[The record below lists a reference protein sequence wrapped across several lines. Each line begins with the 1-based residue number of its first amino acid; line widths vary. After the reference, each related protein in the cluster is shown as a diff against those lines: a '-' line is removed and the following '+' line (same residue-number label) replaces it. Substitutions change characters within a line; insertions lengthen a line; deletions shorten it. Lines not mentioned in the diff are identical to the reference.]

1 MIRDFNIKIMKPQIG
16 TDRHRCFRQ
25 YFGNYFNKIRFL
37 SAFICVYLWLIF
49 LLSCSS
55 PPSDLRTFLPAE
67 TLIYFE
73 TNDLGKTL
81 DSLTESKA
89 FSDAAKTKPDFSAL
103 KNMQVA
109 IAVTGFESSETQV
122 TDEQKVGKIKP
133 HFIAV
138 ADTHSWNSATL
149 PFAENTLG
157 EFVNETYGGEVSLET
172 SDKNGGKYFVW
183 TATDGRKVF
192 AFVEKSLVFFSND
205 ESGLEKV
212 FAVKKGEADSFAKSG
227 KSFEKA
233 ENILAN
239 GYVSGEGIA
248 QIANI
253 AGISTAIDA
262 TDSEEGR
269 SFIAGVL
276 PQILQKTVKE
286 VYWTA
291 TKTEQGIEDKYQILL
306 DADSAKVFKETMIS
320 AAPKEGNPPVFIPN
334 EFYSVT
340 RYNLQNP
347 QIAWRSL
354 LLVTANQT
362 DKLSGSILNEFSKDL
377 LGNYGVS
384 DAEIFLS
391 AVDSP
396 IFTVQFDAEG
406 ENSVLI
412 ADVKNA
418 EEVKKS
424 FSEIDFKKAS
434 EKQEN
439 AEIWKDSDGEI
450 LVAFVENK
458 IVAGDKESVLK
469 SLQAKQNGQN
479 FSQNPLSAKLNES
492 KSQTGTFGK
501 DSGEKIVEVLGE
513 KKAEN
518 LQMTTNFFTETRFT
532 EKGIER
538 KTVSPFGLVGT
549 ILEQFAKEQ

>member
-1 MIRDFNIKIMKPQIG
+1 MKPQID
-16 TDRHRCFRQ
+16 TDRHGFFRK
-25 YFGNYFNKIRFL
+25 YFNKIRFL
-37 SAFICVYLWLIF
+37 SAFIGVNLWLIF

-55 PPSDLRTFLPAE
+55 PPSDLRSFLPAD
-67 TLIYFE
+67 TLVYLE

-89 FSDAAKTKPDFSAL
+89 FMEAAKEKPNFSAL

-122 TDEQKVGKIKP
+122 TDDQKVGKIKP

-138 ADTHSWNSATL
+138 ADTHAWNSQTL
-149 PFAENTLG
+149 SFAENTLG
-157 EFVNETYGGEVSLET
+157 EFVNETYGGEVSLDT

-205 ESGLEKV
+205 ASGIEKV

-239 GYVSGEGIA
+239 AYVSGEGVA
-248 QIANI
+248 QLANI

-269 SFIAGVL
+269 SFIAGIL

-291 TKTEQGIEDKYQILL
+291 TKTEQGIEDKYQIML
-306 DADSAKVFKETMIS
+306 DAESAKVFKETMIS
-320 AAPKEGNPPVFIPN
+320 AAPKEGNSAVFIPN

-347 QIAWRSL
+347 QVAWRSL

-362 DKLSGSILNEFSKDL
+362 DKMSGRVLTEFAASL
-377 LGNYGVS
+377 LENYGIS
-384 DAEIFLS
+384 DAENFLS

-396 IFTVQFDAEG
+396 VFTVQFDAEG

-412 ADVKNA
+412 AEVKNA
-418 EEVKKS
+418 ENVKKS
-424 FSEIDFKKAS
+424 FSEFDFKKAA
-434 EKQEN
+434 EGLEN
-439 AEIWKDSDGEI
+439 AEVWKDKDDENA
-450 LVAFVENK
+450 VAFVENK
-458 IVAGDKESVLK
+458 VILGDKESVAK
-469 SLQAKQNGQN
+469 ALQAKQNGQN
-479 FSQNPLSAKLNES
+479 FAQNSFSAKLNES
-492 KSQTGTFGK
+492 KAVSATFGK
-501 DSGEKIVEVLGE
+501 DSGEKIVEVLGD

-518 LQMTTNFFTETRFT
+518 LQMTTNFLTETRLT
-532 EKGIER
+532 EKGVER
-538 KTVSPFGLVGT
+538 KTFSPFGLLGK
-549 ILEQFAKEQ
+549 ILEQFVKEQ

>member
-1 MIRDFNIKIMKPQIG
+1 MIRDFNIKIMKPQINAH
-16 TDRHRCFRQ
+16 RHGF
-25 YFGNYFNKIRFL
+25 FTKYFNKIRFL
-37 SAFICVYLWLIF
+37 SAFICVYLWLIL

-55 PPSDLRTFLPAE
+55 PPSNLRSFLPAE
-67 TLIYFE
+67 TLVYME

-81 DSLTESKA
+81 VALTESKA
-89 FSDAAKTKPDFSAL
+89 FSDAAKAKPDFSAL
-103 KNMQVA
+103 KNIQVA
-109 IAVTGFESSETQV
+109 IAVTGFETSETQV
-122 TDEQKVGKIKP
+122 TDEQKVGKVKP

-149 PFAENTLG
+149 SFTENTLG
-157 EFVNETYGGEVSLET
+157 EFVNDTYGGEVSLET

-205 ESGLEKV
+205 ESGIEKV
-212 FAVKKGEADSFAKSG
+212 FAVKRGETESFAKSG
-227 KSFEKA
+227 KTFEKA

-276 PQILQKTVKE
+276 PQILQKTVRE

-291 TKTEQGIEDKYQILL
+291 AKTEQGIEDKYQIML
-306 DADSAKVFKETMIS
+306 DAESAKVFKETMLSGDAKSSNS
-320 AAPKEGNPPVFIPN
+320 AAFIPN
-334 EFYSVT
+334 EYYSVT

-354 LLVTANQT
+354 LMVTANQT
-362 DKLSGSILNEFSKDL
+362 DKLSGSILTEFSKDL
-377 LGNYGVS
+377 LGNYGIS

-418 EEVKKS
+418 DEVKKS

-434 EKQEN
+434 EKQGN
-439 AEIWKDSDGEI
+439 AEIRKDSDGETA
-450 LVAFVENK
+450 VAFIENK
-458 IVAGDKESVLK
+458 IISGDNESVLK

-479 FSQNPLSAKLNES
+479 FSQNPLSAKLLES
-492 KSQTGTFGK
+492 RSLTATFGK
-501 DSGEKIVEVLGE
+501 DSGEKTVEVLGE

-518 LQMTTNFFTETRFT
+518 LQMTTNFFTETRFID
-532 EKGIER
+532 KGIER
-538 KTVSPFGLVGT
+538 KTVSPFGLIGT

>member
-1 MIRDFNIKIMKPQIG
+1 MEKLKVKSKKLKVKIIRILSVSFCLLTFN
-16 TDRHRCFRQ
+16 
-25 YFGNYFNKIRFL
+25 
-37 SAFICVYLWLIF
+37 F

-89 FSDAAKTKPDFSAL
+89 FSDAAKAKPDFSAL

-149 PFAENTLG
+149 SFAENTLG

-172 SDKNGGKYFVW
+172 SDKNSGKYFVW

-205 ESGLEKV
+205 ESGIEKV

-227 KSFEKA
+227 KSFEKT

-306 DADSAKVFKETMIS
+306 DADSAKVFKETMTS
-320 AAPKEGNPPVFIPN
+320 AAPKEGKTPVFIPN

-362 DKLSGSILNEFSKDL
+362 DKLSGSILTEFSKDL

-458 IVAGDKESVLK
+458 IVSGDKESVLK

-492 KSQTGTFGK
+492 KSQTATFGK

>member
-1 MIRDFNIKIMKPQIG
+1 MIRDFNTKIMKPQMEKLKVKSKK
-16 TDRHRCFRQ
+16 F
-25 YFGNYFNKIRFL
+25 KIKTIRILPVLFCL
-37 SAFICVYLWLIF
+37 FTFYF

-55 PPSDLRTFLPAE
+55 PPSDLRAFLPAD
-67 TLIYFE
+67 TLVYLE
-73 TNDLGKTL
+73 TNDLGKML

-89 FSDAAKTKPDFSAL
+89 FMEAAKEKPNFSAL

-109 IAVTGFESSETQV
+109 VAVTGFEATETQV
-122 TDEQKVGKIKP
+122 TDAQTVGKIKP

-138 ADTHSWNSATL
+138 TDTHAWNSQTL
-149 PFAENTLG
+149 SFAENTLG
-157 EFVNETYGGEVSLET
+157 EFVNETYGGEVALET

-192 AFVEKSLVFFSND
+192 AFVEKSIVFFSND
-205 ESGLEKV
+205 EGGLEKV
-212 FAVKKGEADSFAKSG
+212 FAVKKGEAESFAKSG

-239 GYVSGEGIA
+239 GYVSGEGVA

-262 TDSEEGR
+262 TDSDEGR

-291 TKTEQGIEDKYQILL
+291 TKTEQGIEDKYQIML
-306 DADSAKVFKETMIS
+306 DAESAKIFKETMIS
-320 AAPKEGNPPVFIPN
+320 AASNKENPAAFIPN

-362 DKLSGSILNEFSKDL
+362 DKMSGSILTEFAGSL
-377 LGNYGVS
+377 LENYGIS
-384 DAEIFLS
+384 DAETFLS

-396 IFTVQFDAEG
+396 VFTVQFDTEG
-406 ENSVLI
+406 ENSVMI
-412 ADVKNA
+412 AEVKNA
-418 EEVKKS
+418 ENVKRS
-424 FSEIDFKKAS
+424 FSEIDFKKTA

-439 AEIWKDSDGEI
+439 ADIWKDKEDENAVV
-450 LVAFVENK
+450 LVENK
-458 IVAGDKESVLK
+458 VISGDKESVLK
-469 SLQAKQNGQN
+469 LLQAKQNGQN
-479 FSQNPLSAKLNES
+479 FAQNSFNAKLNES
-492 KSQTGTFGK
+492 KAVSATFGK
-501 DSGEKIVEVLGE
+501 DSGEKTVEVLGD

-518 LQMTTNFFTETRFT
+518 LQMTTNFMTETRFL
-532 EKGIER
+532 EKSIER
-538 KTVSPFGLVGT
+538 KTVSPFGLPGT